1 MRRMTIAL
9 LLMLSVMAK
18 GQQVSLSQA
27 LAYLNE
33 QQEEWTITFVA
44 DELEGL
50 MAAEAI
56 EQQTGQAVPEAV
68 ERLTKDLP
76 VKVKVKKA
84 LRQIYVQR
92 KQNKESMTIQGKVV
106 DSMTRNGKS
115 GGQHDAQRPAR
126 RHRHADDQGQHRPR
140 HGGGQVLLDEH
151 GPERVHVQLLL
162 RGTTPFRVVYP
173 QSHLRGA

>member
-68 ERLTKDLP
+68 ERLTKGLP
-76 VKVKVKKA
+76 VKVKVKK
-84 LRQIYVQR
+84 
-92 KQNKESMTIQGKVV
+92 
-106 DSMTRNGKS
+106 
-115 GGQHDAQRPAR
+115 
-126 RHRHADDQGQHRPR
+126 
-140 HGGGQVLLDEH
+140 
-151 GPERVHVQLLL
+151 
-162 RGTTPFRVVYP
+162 
-173 QSHLRGA
+173 

>member
-1 MRRMTIAL
+1 MRRMTLAL
-9 LLMLSVMAK
+9 LLLLSIVAK
-18 GQQVSLSQA
+18 GQHVSLSQA

-68 ERLTKDLP
+68 ERLTKGLP

-84 LRQIYVQR
+84 LRQTYVQR
-92 KQNKESMTIQGKVV
+92 KQDKELMTIQGKVV
-106 DSMTRNGKS
+106 DSMTRNDLPGAVVTLMTKDSTVLATEEAKS
-115 GGQHDAQRPAR
+115 AGTRPTSTSR
-126 RHRHADDQGQHRPR
+126 YHT
-140 HGGGQVLLDEH
+140 
-151 GPERVHVQLLL
+151 VQSRISSKPPS
-162 RGTTPFRVVYP
+162 RGMTLHSSISPSP
-173 QSHLRGA
+173 M